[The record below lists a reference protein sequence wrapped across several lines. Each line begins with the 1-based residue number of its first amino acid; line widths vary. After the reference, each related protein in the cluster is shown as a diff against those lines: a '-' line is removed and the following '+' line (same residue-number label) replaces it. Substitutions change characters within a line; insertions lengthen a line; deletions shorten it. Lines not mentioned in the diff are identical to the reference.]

1 MSRFPSLSGW
11 LARLSSRERRVVAG
25 GALLSALIMTGV
37 WVVLPLARRWED
49 REALISARQAQ
60 LAQLVTLV
68 RGDTAARRTLAVRE
82 RDRTA
87 LRARLLTGDTPALAA
102 SNLQALLQGYA
113 DASRVTLDRVDLVAE
128 PEDSAKGGLPA
139 IPVQLS
145 ASGDIYGLAALLGRL
160 QYGGK
165 LLSLDE
171 LRVGAGEPEDEA
183 RADGSSRLLT
193 MSIRLHAVY
202 GAP

>member
-1 MSRFPSLSGW
+1 MSRFPSLSDW
-11 LARLSSRERRVVAG
+11 LARLNPRERRVVTI
-25 GALLSALIMTGV
+25 GALLSGLILTSA

-60 LAQLVTLV
+60 LTQLTALV
-68 RGDTAARRTLAVRE
+68 RGDTTARRTLAARE
-82 RDRTA
+82 HDRAA
-87 LRARLLTGDTPALAA
+87 LRARLLTGGTPALAA

-128 PEDSAKGGLPA
+128 PEDSARSGLPD
-139 IPVQLS
+139 IPVQLA
-145 ASGDIYGLAALLGRL
+145 ASGDIYGLADLLGRL

-165 LLSLDE
+165 LLSIDE
-171 LRVGAGEPEDEA
+171 FRISTGEAEDEA
-183 RADGSSRLLT
+183 GAGGPSRLLT